1 MKILM
6 IIDSL
11 GRGGKERRMLEL
23 LKALKVRNDIQVEL
37 VIFSSNIAYPE
48 VHDMGMPVHILERK
62 PKKDPRIFFRFYKLC
77 KQFGPD
83 MIHSWGT
90 MSTIYAIP
98 AAKRMGVTL
107 INANIADAPNNLNF
121 RDSRFLRAK
130 LTFPFSDVILG
141 NSEAGLR
148 AYQAPSKK
156 SRCIYNGFDFRRMDN
171 LKEAGEVREM
181 LGVDAPLLVGMVG
194 AFHDRKDYD
203 TYLKAAQLVL
213 KERQDVNFL
222 AIGGG
227 PNLERCKKLVA
238 DEFTDKIIFP
248 GQLSQVESVINILD
262 IGVLA
267 TNSLVH
273 GEGISNAIV
282 EYMIFG
288 KPVIASD
295 GGGTPEIVRDGENGF
310 LVPPLSKE
318 KLAEKIL
325 YLLARPEL
333 AREMGENGTRH
344 IRENFSLQRMES
356 QFIHLYEALLAG

>member
-23 LKALKVRNDIQVEL
+23 LKALKVRKDIHVQL

-62 PKKDPRIFFRFYKLC
+62 PKKDPRIFFRFHKIC
-77 KQFGPD
+77 KRFGPD

-98 AAKRMGVTL
+98 AAKRMGITL
-107 INANIADAPNNLNF
+107 INANIADAPNNLSF
-121 RDSRFLRAK
+121 SDSRFLRAK

-148 AYQAPSKK
+148 AYKAPPAKSK
-156 SRCIYNGFDFRRMDN
+156 CIYNGFDFRRMDN
-171 LKEAGEVREM
+171 LDDADEVRNR
-181 LGVDAPLLVGMVG
+181 LGIHAPRLVGMVG

-203 TYLKAAQLVL
+203 TYLQAAQKVL
-213 KERQDVNFL
+213 EQRQDVNFL
-222 AIGGG
+222 AIGDG
-227 PNLERCKKLVA
+227 PNLARCKQLVE
-238 DEFTDKIIFP
+238 DRFKDKIIFP
-248 GQLSQVESVINILD
+248 GQLSGVESVINILD
-262 IGVLA
+262 VGVLA

-288 KPVIASD
+288 KPVVASD

-310 LVPPLSKE
+310 LVPPLSAD

-325 YLLARPEL
+325 YLLAQPEL
-333 AREMGENGTRH
+333 AREMGKKGTQH
-344 IRENFSLQRMES
+344 IRDNFSLKRMEN
-356 QFIHLYEALLAG
+356 QFIHLYQNLLAG